1 MTKSLCIS
9 VFMFAVLLS
18 RTVQSADRPH
28 SISLDQAKRLVAAG
42 LPTETR
48 HLPKFGVDGGLAE
61 DFPRF
66 YVLNVTWAGDPNGSV
81 EIGFYSVDKMTGD
94 VWDAVAEC
102 DKIDTANLRAMQAR
116 IRRQIG
122 LSDSQYH
129 KLTKK
134 EEGPFCAG
142 SMCSCAGV
150 PCPAGAIAIAQ
161 TSHPRKGNETE
172 VQAGSPTWTD
182 PQTGLM
188 WAKKDNGCDVN
199 WNQANNYCANLRLGG
214 YSNWRLPSTDELAA
228 IVDHTQN
235 RNGWQV
241 KGGIRPTGVYWSTT
255 EEKVSVP
262 ARYFDVF
269 SFYAPTPG
277 VFASAQPDNSDNTRA
292 LCVRRSG
299 K

>member
-1 MTKSLCIS
+1 
-9 VFMFAVLLS
+9 
-18 RTVQSADRPH
+18 
-28 SISLDQAKRLVAAG
+28 
-42 LPTETR
+42 
-48 HLPKFGVDGGLAE
+48 
-61 DFPRF
+61 
-66 YVLNVTWAGDPNGSV
+66 
-81 EIGFYSVDKMTGD
+81 
-94 VWDAVAEC
+94 
-102 DKIDTANLRAMQAR
+102 
-116 IRRQIG
+116 
-122 LSDSQYH
+122 
-129 KLTKK
+129 
-134 EEGPFCAG
+134 
-142 SMCSCAGV
+142 MCSCAGV
-150 PCPAGAIAIAQ
+150 PCPAGAIAKAQ
-161 TSHPRKGNETE
+161 TSLPRKGSETE
-172 VQAGSPTWTD
+172 VQAGNPTWTD

-188 WAKKDNGCDVN
+188 WAKWDNGCDVD
-199 WNQANNYCANLRLGG
+199 WNQASNYCADLRLGG
-214 YSNWRLPSTDELAA
+214 YSNWRLPSTDELAV

>member
-1 MTKSLCIS
+1 
-9 VFMFAVLLS
+9 
-18 RTVQSADRPH
+18 
-28 SISLDQAKRLVAAG
+28 
-42 LPTETR
+42 
-48 HLPKFGVDGGLAE
+48 
-61 DFPRF
+61 
-66 YVLNVTWAGDPNGSV
+66 
-81 EIGFYSVDKMTGD
+81 MTGD
-94 VWDAVAEC
+94 VWNAVAEC
-102 DKIDTANLRAMQAR
+102 YKIDTANLRAMQAR

-122 LSDSQYH
+122 LSNSQYH

-134 EEGPFCAG
+134 EEGPLCAG

-150 PCPAGAIAIAQ
+150 PCPAGAIAKAQ
-161 TSHPRKGNETE
+161 TSLPRKGSETE
-172 VQAGSPTWTD
+172 VQAGNPTWTD

-188 WAKKDNGCDVN
+188 WAKWDNGCDVD
-199 WNQANNYCANLRLGG
+199 WNQASNYCADLRLGG
-214 YSNWRLPSTDELAA
+214 YSNWRLPSTDELAV